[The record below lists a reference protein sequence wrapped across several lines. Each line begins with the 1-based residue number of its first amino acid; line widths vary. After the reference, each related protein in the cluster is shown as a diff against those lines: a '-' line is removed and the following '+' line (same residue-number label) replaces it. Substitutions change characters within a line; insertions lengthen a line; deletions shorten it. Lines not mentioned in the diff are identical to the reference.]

1 VDEAVFMSDD
11 ILVLSRRPAR
21 IIDRFQVD
29 CPRPRDRTSPA
40 CNAIRK
46 RVLDALE
53 AQKKSMLA

>member
-1 VDEAVFMSDD
+1 MSDD